1 MVKKQPDKFERMID
15 DMGDPPFEGI
25 EVYAQ
30 FRQYHNEVVELVQGE
45 RLPASCCHNSDFM
58 DGNHDAIKTILNKLK
73 EFAK

>member
-30 FRQYHNEVVELVQGE
+30 FRQYHREVVELVKQQRVVPE
-45 RLPASCCHNSDFM
+45 RGDSWGYSYNEAVDDLLSE
-58 DGNHDAIKTILNKLK
+58 LK
-73 EFAK
+73 ELAK